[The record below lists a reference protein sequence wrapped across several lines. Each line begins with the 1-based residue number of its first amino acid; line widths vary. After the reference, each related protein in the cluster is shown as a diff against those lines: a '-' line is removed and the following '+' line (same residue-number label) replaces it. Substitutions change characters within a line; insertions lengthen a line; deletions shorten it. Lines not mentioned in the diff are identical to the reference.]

1 MRQPPFCGEGGET
14 PFAGRRWRAALIG
27 ELSAKLTER
36 LRGMRR
42 GRQGPKNSTNED
54 VGRQAQ
60 KGGEMRCTAEP
71 ISYKSAV

>member
-14 PFAGRRWRAALIG
+14 PFADRRWQSALIG

-42 GRQGPKNSTNED
+42 GRQ
-54 VGRQAQ
+54 AQ
-60 KGGEMRCTAEP
+60 KGGEMRCIAEP
-71 ISYKSAV
+71 ISYKSTV

>member
-14 PFAGRRWRAALIG
+14 PFAGRRWPAAMAPLIG

-42 GRQGPKNSTNED
+42 GRQ
-54 VGRQAQ
+54 AQ
-60 KGGEMRCTAEP
+60 KGGETRCIAEP